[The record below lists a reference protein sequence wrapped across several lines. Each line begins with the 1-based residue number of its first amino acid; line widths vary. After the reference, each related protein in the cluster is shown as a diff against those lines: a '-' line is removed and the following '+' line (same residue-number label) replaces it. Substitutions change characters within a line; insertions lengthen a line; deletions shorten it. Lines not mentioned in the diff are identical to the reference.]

1 MSKKISLIKNLD
13 DSNNFILINDK
24 NKNNDSNSKNLNNK
38 LNFNSQTKE
47 KIKNIFN
54 ENNLNNN
61 LKKINSNSNKKF
73 KEKINEMFIKKLID
87 ENKLKKHK
95 TKSSLKLNNNEPI
108 LIKSN
113 SESEISNNNSNNNS
127 ITLNSEITN
136 NSKTI
141 QIESENESEEIYFSN
156 ENLKTYFSNEGNS
169 DSIIYYYFEINKIPF
184 TENYSGFFDFNNF
197 SENLIRCNINLIEN
211 EGKFSIKLIFTNN
224 QTKNL
229 ILSICLKY
237 FNFNN
242 NKFNRCFTED
252 VKITNS
258 KIFDEK
264 NFINILNKNNFF
276 TFDKKKIIFRLEIFK
291 SFSNEN
297 KSKKLNK
304 IGIINEGNTC
314 YMNSIIQSLY
324 NLPFIR
330 LKIFSIETKN
340 LTSKK
345 NIHLFNKEE
354 RKKILFEL
362 QKIFFNLHSN
372 DKKYIRIN
380 NFFPKF
386 GWEKSYWNV
395 PQDAAEI
402 FSIIYECISEENKE
416 IKENCELIL
425 ERIIKVESK
434 KYESKKDEQFFFLS
448 LEIEENDNLIDCIKN
463 FLKEENLTDD
473 NKYLYE
479 NPNNLDKTFVDAKK
493 CYEIKKLPNILFIQL
508 KRFKYD
514 KKENKFIKLN
524 NYVKYEYKMNLNEF
538 ISKKK
543 KKINENYV
551 LYSVIIHIGSLDNG
565 HYFTYIND
573 LKSKIWIKLNDSK
586 INISNENEVFNDN
599 FGGFY
604 TDFEYDFEK
613 EKIVTIKNVEKEK
626 NAYILIYVKED
637 KISKFIE
644 NENEDV
650 FIKNIQNEIEDE
662 NYKNNVENN
671 NKNEMK
677 IKINNFEEFENI
689 ANNINNESSNKNIFK
704 FKDKINSNSIS
715 KNLIFDMNLKQS
727 KNSKKINKII
737 DKNNIKIYFSK
748 NNLIETKQI
757 ILKKNKNTKTVMD
770 LINIFNEFE
779 NEKYNPIDLL
789 LIKCNKIG
797 IFLEILDCS
806 EKLDELLNNNENG
819 NIILII
825 YYFENNISAN
835 IYLDNINKI
844 TTINFYESFFL
855 NSQNKQ
861 KLFIENNEKNGVLN
875 FLFPILILDKNV
887 TKDVFKLK
895 EEITNISEKLIKQ
908 YNQQNNKNKL
918 FKFNQKFKYINN
930 NENNL
935 KEISFSNIKISD
947 VYEQREIL
955 FNSYFNKNEN
965 KACRIIVELENEI

>member
-1 MSKKISLIKNLD
+1 MSKKISLIKNFE
-13 DSNNFILINDK
+13 DSKNFILNDE
-24 NKNNDSNSKNLNNK
+24 NKKFNDSKINNK
-38 LNFNSQTKE
+38 FNIHSQTKE
-47 KIKNIFN
+47 KINNIFN
-54 ENNLNNN
+54 ENILNNN
-61 LKKINSNSNKKF
+61 KKINSNSNKKF
-73 KEKINEMFIKKLID
+73 KEKIDEMFIKKLID
-87 ENKLKKHK
+87 ENKLKKYK

-113 SESEISNNNSNNNS
+113 SESEISNSNNNS
-127 ITLNSEITN
+127 ITLNSEINTN

-141 QIESENESEEIYFSN
+141 QIEDDENENEEIYFSN

-169 DSIIYYYFEINKIPF
+169 DSIIYFYFEIIKIPF
-184 TENYSGFFDFNNF
+184 KENFSGFFDFDNF

-211 EGKFSIKLIFTNN
+211 EGNFSLKLTFNN
-224 QTKNL
+224 LNQSKKILN
-229 ILSICLKY
+229 LSISLKT

-242 NKFNRCFTED
+242 NKFIRCFTED
-252 VKITNS
+252 VKITNLNN
-258 KIFDEK
+258 FDEK
-264 NFINILNKNNFF
+264 NFINILNKNNFYF
-276 TFDKKKIIFRLEIFK
+276 EKKINKKLIFRLEILK
-291 SFSNEN
+291 SFSNE
-297 KSKKLNK
+297 SKKINK

-314 YMNSIIQSLY
+314 YMNSIIQSLF

-330 LKIFSIETKN
+330 MKIFSIETKN

-345 NIHLFNKEE
+345 NIQIFNKNE

-362 QKIFFNLHSN
+362 QKIFFFLHSN
-372 DKKYIRIN
+372 KEKKYIRIN

-448 LEIEENDNLIDCIKN
+448 LEIEENNNLIDCIKN
-463 FLKEENLTDD
+463 FLKEENLTDE

-479 NPNNLDKTFVDAKK
+479 NPNNFDKTFVDAKK

-538 ISKKK
+538 ISKKDK
-543 KKINENYV
+543 KNNNENFV
-551 LYSVIIHIGSLDNG
+551 LYSVIIHNGSLDNG
-565 HYFTYIND
+565 HYFTFCND
-573 LKSKIWIKLNDSK
+573 FKSNVWIKLNDSK
-586 INISNENEVFNDN
+586 INVSDEKEVFDDN

-604 TDFEYDFEK
+604 NDFEYDFEK
-613 EKIVTIKNVEKEK
+613 NKIITIKNVEKEK

-637 KISKFIE
+637 KISKLIE
-644 NENEDV
+644 NENEEIY
-650 FIKNIQNEIEDE
+650 IKNIQNEIENFKEKNSEIKNIENKNYNFNE
-662 NYKNNVENN
+662 NYK
-671 NKNEMK
+671 K
-677 IKINNFEEFENI
+677 
-689 ANNINNESSNKNIFK
+689 SIFK
-704 FKDKINSNSIS
+704 FKELNSNS
-715 KNLIFDMNLKQS
+715 KNFNNIFDINLKQN

-757 ILKKNKNTKTVMD
+757 ILKKNKSTKTVMD

-779 NEKYNPIDLL
+779 NEIYNPIDLL

-806 EKLDELLNNNENG
+806 EKLDELLNNNEND

-825 YYFENNISAN
+825 YYIENNIN
-835 IYLDNINKI
+835 ICLENINKI

-861 KLFIENNEKNGVLN
+861 KLFIENNEKNNVLN

-895 EEITNISEKLIKQ
+895 EEITNVSEKLIKQ

-918 FKFNQKFKYINN
+918 FKFNQNYKYINN

-947 VYEQREIL
+947 VNEQKEIL

-965 KACRIIVELENEI
+965 KACRIIVELENETNFSLHN

>member
-1 MSKKISLIKNLD
+1 MSKKISLIKNF
-13 DSNNFILINDK
+13 DSKNFIFDENKNDSKLNNNFNIH
-24 NKNNDSNSKNLNNK
+24 
-38 LNFNSQTKE
+38 SQTKE
-47 KIKNIFN
+47 KINNIFN

-141 QIESENESEEIYFSN
+141 QIESESENENEEIYFSN

-184 TENYSGFFDFNNF
+184 KENYSGFFDFNNF

-372 DKKYIRIN
+372 DKKCIRIN

-402 FSIIYECISEENKE
+402 FSIIYECISEDNKE

-448 LEIEENDNLIDCIKN
+448 LEIEENNNLIDCIKT
-463 FLKEENLTDD
+463 FLKEENLTDE

-479 NPNNLDKTFVDAKK
+479 NPNNFDKSFVDAKK

-538 ISKKK
+538 ISKKDK
-543 KKINENYV
+543 KNNNENFV
-551 LYSVIIHIGSLDNG
+551 LYSAIIHNGSLDNG
-565 HYFTYIND
+565 HYFTFCND
-573 LKSKIWIKLNDSK
+573 FKSNVWIKLNDSK
-586 INISNENEVFNDN
+586 INVSDKKEVFDDN

-604 TDFEYDFEK
+604 NDFEYDFEK
-613 EKIVTIKNVEKEK
+613 NKIITIKNVEKEK

-637 KISKFIE
+637 KISKLID
-644 NENEDV
+644 NENEEIY
-650 FIKNIQNEIEDE
+650 IKNIQNEIENFKEKNSEIKNIE
-662 NYKNNVENN
+662 NKNYNFNENN
-671 NKNEMK
+671 N
-677 IKINNFEEFENI
+677 
-689 ANNINNESSNKNIFK
+689 NKSIFK
-704 FKDKINSNSIS
+704 FKELNSN
-715 KNLIFDMNLKQS
+715 KNFNKIFDINLKQN

-757 ILKKNKNTKTVMD
+757 ILKKK
-770 LINIFNEFE
+770 
-779 NEKYNPIDLL
+779 
-789 LIKCNKIG
+789 
-797 IFLEILDCS
+797 
-806 EKLDELLNNNENG
+806 
-819 NIILII
+819 
-825 YYFENNISAN
+825 
-835 IYLDNINKI
+835 
-844 TTINFYESFFL
+844 
-855 NSQNKQ
+855 
-861 KLFIENNEKNGVLN
+861 
-875 FLFPILILDKNV
+875 
-887 TKDVFKLK
+887 
-895 EEITNISEKLIKQ
+895 
-908 YNQQNNKNKL
+908 
-918 FKFNQKFKYINN
+918 
-930 NENNL
+930 
-935 KEISFSNIKISD
+935 
-947 VYEQREIL
+947 
-955 FNSYFNKNEN
+955 
-965 KACRIIVELENEI
+965 